1 MFGDRQVLYQEVE
14 TEEDFVS
21 GDVAETMG
29 APDPDLS
36 LEVPPDETER
46 LDPNNNP
53 TVLASRRPDAEITYL
68 TGRKK
73 KPEPKRKPIARLKGE
88 LPFPVPARLQQ
99 LRNKAKRA
107 EKSYAYARGITVMNA
122 GSRIASSYD
131 KYAKIAEAD
140 AEKIEQLND
149 EHFSKWEAET
159 EAFKKDIDNARAMK
173 VNPNRYYQSIG
184 TGGRVAATFAV
195 GVSQLA
201 AGAGNVSSV
210 MKRLEAAI
218 KRDVAAQES
227 NIKQAWEGVAQ
238 MQNQQ
243 KLERQMFADYITY
256 KDKATALHYT
266 ALAAKIGSIKQ
277 NAQNEMEYY
286 AYQMIED
293 RFNAATIDAIAAALA
308 SMGTLHVDIPIHN
321 LYEVLVGGGF
331 ITEANDLM
339 RMGDTGSGE
348 PVADTILH
356 TPVDS
361 PMAPTGLVGPQGPI
375 GGPAPSLA
383 APTLSMGS
391 GQPQAAPGGK
401 TVPRTR
407 AGSAGGSRPSKGPG
421 TSTTS
426 DTQQHDVPDSIR
438 RAPEVSEEAKADIAP
453 TTPEGPERE
462 AAVDEAVAI
471 AKAGMTEA
479 ELRAGSSAKVK
490 YADMEGVDQWDNLE
504 QQIRELA
511 QTGKYELAYDLRDA
525 QKLQEADKRLN
536 QPVLTE
542 FLSDKTRALY
552 EANADLSPE
561 QAAEV
566 AAASRKVQ
574 AINIRQK
581 DARYYMRRLHTPEE
595 GKHFA
600 RSQNYIEAPGGGF
613 LYLQEGGSFAGGD
626 TPEQRGDAQK
636 LREEVQS
643 QFGQVVS
650 YIDQIASVTDG
661 VQKHGT
667 GAVMGLFSFTDE
679 NEGSLLPVLDENYL
693 IAMGFREGIANKIG
707 AQVMK
712 LIDKSGRLTDMDI
725 KVGKAI
731 GMAMANGWKE
741 GLVEKMNATLGW
753 AFGED
758 RNAYREAQAKV
769 TKLITM
775 AVVDQMYTQGEHSK
789 AIFPTADAQVTLNKR
804 REDAERWILSKK
816 TEPGDPKY
824 KTMPPKHAHGWQ
836 PQDQRLGFGKPRVEA
851 LGAAPGSAL
860 RRLTGG
866 KLKGTSGG
874 TETSSK

>member
-1 MFGDRQVLYQEVE
+1 
-14 TEEDFVS
+14 
-21 GDVAETMG
+21 
-29 APDPDLS
+29 
-36 LEVPPDETER
+36 
-46 LDPNNNP
+46 
-53 TVLASRRPDAEITYL
+53 
-68 TGRKK
+68 
-73 KPEPKRKPIARLKGE
+73 
-88 LPFPVPARLQQ
+88 
-99 LRNKAKRA
+99 
-107 EKSYAYARGITVMNA
+107 
-122 GSRIASSYD
+122 
-131 KYAKIAEAD
+131 
-140 AEKIEQLND
+140 
-149 EHFSKWEAET
+149 
-159 EAFKKDIDNARAMK
+159 
-173 VNPNRYYQSIG
+173 
-184 TGGRVAATFAV
+184 
-195 GVSQLA
+195 
-201 AGAGNVSSV
+201 
-210 MKRLEAAI
+210 
-218 KRDVAAQES
+218 
-227 NIKQAWEGVAQ
+227 
-238 MQNQQ
+238 
-243 KLERQMFADYITY
+243 
-256 KDKATALHYT
+256 
-266 ALAAKIGSIKQ
+266 
-277 NAQNEMEYY
+277 
-286 AYQMIED
+286 
-293 RFNAATIDAIAAALA
+293 
-308 SMGTLHVDIPIHN
+308 
-321 LYEVLVGGGF
+321 
-331 ITEANDLM
+331 
-339 RMGDTGSGE
+339 
-348 PVADTILH
+348 
-356 TPVDS
+356 
-361 PMAPTGLVGPQGPI
+361 
-375 GGPAPSLA
+375 
-383 APTLSMGS
+383 
-391 GQPQAAPGGK
+391 
-401 TVPRTR
+401 
-407 AGSAGGSRPSKGPG
+407 
-421 TSTTS
+421 
-426 DTQQHDVPDSIR
+426 
-438 RAPEVSEEAKADIAP
+438 
-453 TTPEGPERE
+453 
-462 AAVDEAVAI
+462 
-471 AKAGMTEA
+471 
-479 ELRAGSSAKVK
+479 
-490 YADMEGVDQWDNLE
+490 
-504 QQIRELA
+504 
-511 QTGKYELAYDLRDA
+511 
-525 QKLQEADKRLN
+525 
-536 QPVLTE
+536 
-542 FLSDKTRALY
+542 LY
-552 EANADLSPE
+552 EAHADLSPE

-836 PQDQRLGFGKPRVEA
+836 PQDQRLGFGKTRVET